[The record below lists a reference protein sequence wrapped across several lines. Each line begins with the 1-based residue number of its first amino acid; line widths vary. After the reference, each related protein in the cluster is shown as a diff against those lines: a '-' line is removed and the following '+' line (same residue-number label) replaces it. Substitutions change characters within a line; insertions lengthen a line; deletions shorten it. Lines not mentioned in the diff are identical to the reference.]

1 MAQEVAQQGE
11 RGGPK
16 LTDMNTSVTA
26 YKSRKKGGDFVL
38 TTARWTLVVLD
49 ERLHLAHEAMGY
61 GSIHRRFTHVPR
73 MFRGTLRFASKVWL
87 RL

>member
-1 MAQEVAQQGE
+1 MA
-11 RGGPK
+11 
-16 LTDMNTSVTA
+16 SVIDSQRQDLQDGVLRWLPLA
-26 YKSRKKGGDFVL
+26 SKEQRAFVL